1 MPNSL
6 VITEKVNAVGL
17 VRLNRPEAMNALSPE
32 MLDAV
37 STAFEQLDQDEEVH
51 AIGVTGSDRVFAAG
65 ADIKAMAEA
74 SPVDMIRLDTIRHW
88 KRMAQLQKPLI
99 AAVSGYAFGGGCE
112 LAMQCDMIIASET
125 AAFAQSEIKVGIMP
139 GAGGTQRL
147 TKAIGPYRAME
158 MVLTGEPISAAEA
171 KQFGLVNRVVPVER
185 YLQEA
190 LDLAQIIANRPPVAV
205 RLAREAL
212 RYGNETTLQA
222 GMMVERRNFY
232 LTFDTDDQKEG
243 MRAFIE
249 KRTPEYKGR

>member
-51 AIGVTGSDRVFAAG
+51 AIVVTGSDRVFAAG